1 MSDDVGGDLTRD
13 EVRSVIETFWRL
25 DADKAHLAD
34 FLPIMDDEFVIRAV
48 SEAGE
53 EVVRFDGLAG
63 LEDHQ
68 DGKMDIFDEV
78 FELTSFRFDTGPVAI
93 AHTTCV
99 DLPQARAARRAQRGV
114 RRRPRPRVAASPTPG
129 SGLPGDDRPYLRAL
143 RVSAWPGTVGTD
155 WPPGGE
161 ARQRGVAP
169 GSVSHEG
176 RRAGLNRRESPR
188 DSVVPGTFASG
199 RADYSSEA
207 GGLNRSPYLA
217 ASSLARATKPAFPPC
232 G

>member
-99 DLPQARAARRAQRGV
+99 WTFRRREPRAARTGTLSREPAGAIKLACRMADEPPPAQ
-114 RRRPRPRVAASPTPG
+114 P
-129 SGLPGDDRPYLRAL
+129 
-143 RVSAWPGTVGTD
+143 
-155 WPPGGE
+155 
-161 ARQRGVAP
+161 
-169 GSVSHEG
+169 
-176 RRAGLNRRESPR
+176 ES
-188 DSVVPGTFASG
+188 
-199 RADYSSEA
+199 
-207 GGLNRSPYLA
+207 
-217 ASSLARATKPAFPPC
+217 
-232 G
+232 